1 MLEIELKDNSLGV
14 KIFINGIPDI
24 HLLSKTEEC
33 ILISQADVIISE
45 MFEKNEK
52 RKKYRK

>member
-1 MLEIELKDNSLGV
+1 MQKIELKDNPLDV
-14 KIFINGIPDI
+14 KVLINGVPNI
-24 HLLSKTEEC
+24 HLLSETEEC